1 MQRPFNLLRTEK
13 YKIEEKIQSNS
24 LFRYSTL
31 NFLFAFELPD
41 N

>member
-1 MQRPFNLLRTEK
+1 MRPVNLFRTEK

-24 LFRYSTL
+24 VFRYSTL
-31 NFLFAFELPD
+31 TFLFAFELPD